1 MIIDLMNGLQNVPL
15 TKKPDQGTLLSNNG
29 NNWTQ
34 FCTCHNKGFM
44 RQNTDK
50 QHYQE
55 NIKIEHVYPELT
67 SHQLIKLYDYV
78 KYLCE
83 WNGKINLISRKNIDH
98 VVEQH
103 IIPCLSIT
111 RMLALSQNSNILDI
125 GTGGGLPGIPLA
137 ICYPYAKF
145 RLIDSIGKK
154 IMAVNDMIKRL
165 ELMNAVADNV
175 RAETIHQ
182 KFDVIVARAVTNLS
196 NFLSYASPL
205 LKPNGRI
212 VYIRGMD
219 CHEEL
224 QHLQHYNLYSLE
236 KLTGLSKYNDKI
248 ILEIFQQHHENI
260 R

>member
-1 MIIDLMNGLQNVPL
+1 MNN
-15 TKKPDQGTLLSNNG
+15 
-29 NNWTQ
+29 TQ
-34 FCTCHNKGFM
+34 
-44 RQNTDK
+44 Q
-50 QHYQE
+50 QE
-55 NIKIEHVYPELT
+55 RTKIEDIYPELT
-67 SHQLIKLYDYV
+67 SYQFDKLYNYV
-78 KYLCE
+78 QYLRE
-83 WNGKINLISRKNIDH
+83 WNTKINLISRKNIDH
-98 VVEQH
+98 VIEQH
-103 IIPCLSIT
+103 IIPCLSVT
-111 RMLALSQNSNILDI
+111 RMLALSQNSDVLDI

-137 ICYPYAKF
+137 ICYPHAKF
-145 RLIDSIGKK
+145 QLIDSIGKK

-165 ELMNAVADNV
+165 ELMNVIADNV

-236 KLTGLSKYNDKI
+236 KLTGSKHYNDKI